1 MAEADQSLLMPRS
14 VSHVAVGASPQ
25 PTTPE
30 AATGSEAL
38 VVRVHAPAAVWWCSA
53 ACHVLLRG
61 ETRSIVGNGGPACGS
76 AALLWPGDDQCVH
89 CHAPSRQFIGTHY
102 HGSWQA
108 DFEAAPFTPCKF
120 RRVCAPCALVPRW
133 RLVGGVCACVAVV
146 RVVMRAVVTRL
157 EKIRLPVPRLHAC
170 VMCVRA
176 CVKDCNPTIR
186 YGTDTLHRHRS
197 HYVYSSCGGYTTK
210 YIDFTIDRYFP

>member
-14 VSHVAVGASPQ
+14 VSRVAVGASPQ

-38 VVRVHAPAAVWWCSA
+38 VVRVHAPAAVRWCSA

-76 AALLWPGDDQCVH
+76 AALLWPGDDQCMH
-89 CHAPSRQFIGTHY
+89 CHAPTRQFIGTHY
-102 HGSWQA
+102 HHSWQA
-108 DFEAAPFTPCKF
+108 DFEAAPLTTCKF

-133 RLVGGVCACVAVV
+133 RRGCVCGCCACCHARGCHTLKKSACQCPDFTRVSCACV
-146 RVVMRAVVTRL
+146 RASKTATPPFATARTHSTAIAAAMCTL
-157 EKIRLPVPRLHAC
+157 RAGGTPRNTLTS
-170 VMCVRA
+170 RS
-176 CVKDCNPTIR
+176 T
-186 YGTDTLHRHRS
+186 GTS
-197 HYVYSSCGGYTTK
+197 HN
-210 YIDFTIDRYFP
+210 